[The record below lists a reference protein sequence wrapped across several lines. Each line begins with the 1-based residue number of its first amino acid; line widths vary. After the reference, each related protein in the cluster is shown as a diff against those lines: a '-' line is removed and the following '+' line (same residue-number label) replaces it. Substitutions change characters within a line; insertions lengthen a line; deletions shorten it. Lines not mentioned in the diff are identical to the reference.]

1 MPDWTIL
8 AGYTSGLHGMT
19 RNLAL
24 DLKPIRVNLVSPGP
38 TATEMWNFMSEEDR
52 QAHFEALA
60 EKFPTGHVGRREFC
74 LRFLI

>member
-1 MPDWTIL
+1 MPDWSIL

-38 TATEMWNFMSEEDR
+38 VDSELWGFMSVEDKK
-52 QAHFEALA
+52 AKFEGMAGL
-60 EKFPTGHVGRREFC
+60 FPTGKVGRRKFETDS
-74 LRFLI
+74 